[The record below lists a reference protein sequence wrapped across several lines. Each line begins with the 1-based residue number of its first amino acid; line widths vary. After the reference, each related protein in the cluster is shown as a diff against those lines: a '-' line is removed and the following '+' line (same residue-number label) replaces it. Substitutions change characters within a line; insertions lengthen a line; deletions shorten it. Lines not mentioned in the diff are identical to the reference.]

1 MRVKIFAED
10 KPAQKS
16 FSYQLELDTDTM
28 IKVTGLVCS
37 TVVMVTLLS
46 LLKD

>member
-10 KPAQKS
+10 KPAQKT
-16 FSYQLELDTDTM
+16 FNYQLELDTDT
-28 IKVTGLVCS
+28 ILKVTAFVCS
-37 TVVMVTLLS
+37 TIVVANLLS

>member
-10 KPAQKS
+10 KPAQKT
-16 FSYQLELDTDTM
+16 FNYQLKLDTDT
-28 IKVTGLVCS
+28 ILKVTALVCS
-37 TVVMVTLLS
+37 TIVVANLLS

>member
-10 KPAQKS
+10 KPAQKT
-16 FSYQLELDTDTM
+16 FNYQLELDTDT
-28 IKVTGLVCS
+28 ILKVTALVCS
-37 TVVMVTLLS
+37 TIIVANLLS